1 MQHTCGWHGSMGVIG
16 FTLGLTWRKCHT
28 VLAVAG
34 TMAVHGVEFHYD
46 QQIADREMHFEQAG
60 HDDCTFL
67 RNILV
72 PKDLTC
78 FGHICSVVSKFIGL
92 FDTLITW
99 TNKMYSYNVA
109 IAGFL
114 GGCFVLGLSFSHVV
128 GQFALKGW
136 PLAHAGV
143 SRACVTCASTN
154 IIYIYCIYI
163 YIIYVYMHQA
173 LPPPPPCPVVRWAPP
188 PVVWW
193 GCGAVPLPH
202 PHLWH
207 VWKVWY
213 VWYAW

>member
-1 MQHTCGWHGSMGVIG
+1 
-16 FTLGLTWRKCHT
+16 
-28 VLAVAG
+28 
-34 TMAVHGVEFHYD
+34 
-46 QQIADREMHFEQAG
+46 
-60 HDDCTFL
+60 
-67 RNILV
+67 
-72 PKDLTC
+72 
-78 FGHICSVVSKFIGL
+78 
-92 FDTLITW
+92 
-99 TNKMYSYNVA
+99 MYSYNVA

-154 IIYIYCIYI
+154 IIYILYIYNICIY
-163 YIIYVYMHQA
+163 A
-173 LPPPPPCPVVRWAPP
+173 PGPATPPPLPCGEVGPP